1 MSQEA
6 TRKSLL
12 MLVYFPFM
20 DRWSGILKVPLHS
33 SSSSLCRVAA
43 SLCLSPTSRTL
54 TVPSVNAIFFNGDQV
69 EGTGNPVIERLSD
82 LQRIAEILVLK
93 FGGSTNA
100 WVIEAS
106 TFNGPFAVYKD
117 FIPSVN
123 QWGEPQS
130 YDPTGFPASESTV
143 LLLSNCLEEAR
154 KIISERIAEP
164 KQIGHSTPPFVQP
177 RTKLLGFSKGGV
189 VLNQLVAELGFS
201 GVDSIGNP
209 MQAIEQP
216 INGGPAYIQE
226 ETQTVPTSRESFL
239 NSITEI
245 HYVDVGLNSAGA
257 YLTDQNVIER
267 ISKRLAQGPFRIRF
281 ILHGTPRQWCDNRR
295 VLIRK
300 EKETLVRL
308 LISEDQRSGGKLL
321 VYERLYFAGRPPTM
335 QMHFEVIENLDVS

>member
-1 MSQEA
+1 
-6 TRKSLL
+6 
-12 MLVYFPFM
+12 M

-33 SSSSLCRVAA
+33 NSRSLCRVAA
-43 SLCLSPTSRTL
+43 SLCLSSTSRTP
-54 TVPSVNAIFFNGDQV
+54 TVPSVNAIFFNGDRF
-69 EGTGNPVIERLSD
+69 EGTGNSVIERLSD

-130 YDPTGFPASESTV
+130 YDPIGFPASESIV
-143 LLLSNCLEEAR
+143 LLLSNCLKEAR
-154 KIISERIAEP
+154 KIISERLAEP

-177 RTKLLGFSKGGV
+177 RTKLLGFSKGGI

-201 GVDSIGNP
+201 GVDSTGIP
-209 MQAIEQP
+209 TQAIEQP

-226 ETQTVPTSRESFL
+226 ETQTVPTSRESLL

-257 YLTDQNVIER
+257 YLTDQN
-267 ISKRLAQGPFRIRF
+267 RLAQGPLGIRF
-281 ILHGTPRQWCDNRR
+281 VLHGTPRQWCDIRR

-308 LISEDQRSGGKLL
+308 LKSEDQGSGGKLR
-321 VYERLYFAGRPPTM
+321 VCERLYFAGRPPTM
-335 QMHFEVIENLDVS
+335 QMHFEVIENLDLTLIIDASNATFKLRKLFMELCE